1 MTSVKGQSTPK
12 GAVITLETQPL
23 SMTKTS
29 TSGDWVE
36 AGKPVRETMEAKAY
50 WETGEW
56 SNLAGIKE
64 VQSES

>member
-1 MTSVKGQSTPK
+1 
-12 GAVITLETQPL
+12 
-23 SMTKTS
+23 MTKTP

-36 AGKPVRETMEAKAY
+36 AGKPVRETMEAKVY